1 MTMNS
6 KDIKKYFSFLGVKE
20 KFYSKKIRCEI
31 CNSKNHKVVRKKISW
46 GQNKFGKLPVYCCC
60 DCGFLF
66 QNPRFEKKFYEKF
79 YSEYYRKKIYK
90 NLIPSKSFLKDQEIR
105 GNNIFKFLKKYI
117 KKKRGTILDVGCSVG
132 LMFKPFLK
140 SGWKCIGND
149 PDYHYVQYGK
159 KLNLPVE
166 FLQAE
171 KMKLKKNS
179 LDLVIICGS
188 LEHCYDPNKVLSLCA
203 KASKKGSILVLE
215 ARGEPRAQSKVYF
228 NHNHHRYFSLNS
240 LELMMIKHGWK
251 PFLSTMYPI
260 SGPTRE
266 GGIWS
271 LGVFSGNNL
280 KKKFRNLIK
289 NGKTESY
296 ETIIN
301 KFKYYDLINKNLNP
315 NRGDYR
321 NKSK

>member
-1 MTMNS
+1 MN
-6 KDIKKYFSFLGVKE
+6 KKEIKKYFSYLDINE
-20 KFYSKKIRCEI
+20 KFKSKKIRCEI
-31 CNSKNHKVVRKKISW
+31 CNSKKNKIIQKKISW
-46 GQNKFGKLPVYCCC
+46 NNNKFGVLPVCCC
-60 DCGFLF
+60 LNCGFLF

-90 NLIPSKSFLKDQEIR
+90 DLIPSKSFLKDQEKR
-105 GNNIFKFLKKYI
+105 GIKIFNFLKKYI
-117 KKKRGTILDVGCSVG
+117 KKKKGTVLDVGCSVG
-132 LMFKPFLK
+132 MMFKPFLK
-140 SGWKCIGND
+140 NGWKCIGND
-149 PDYHYVQYGK
+149 PDFHYVDYGRK
-159 KLNLPVE
+159 KFNLPVE

-179 LDLVIICGS
+179 LDLIIIAGS

-203 KASKKGSILVLE
+203 KASKKGAIIVLE
-215 ARGEPRAQSKVYF
+215 ARGEPRSISKVYF

-240 LELMMIKHGWK
+240 LELMMIKYGWK

-271 LGVFSGNNL
+271 LGKFTGKKNT
-280 KKKFRNLIK
+280 KKFNTFIK
-289 NGKTESY
+289 NGKNETY
-296 ETIIN
+296 DTIIN
-301 KFKYYDLINKNLNP
+301 KFKYYDYINKDLNT

-321 NKSK
+321 NK